1 MTSLKIKP
9 FETSDAQV
17 CRSLRSKAFEEL
29 FLKEIGRDAVR
40 AGIEAYAPEDIIL
53 LAENNPFFVAE
64 AQSEIVGFIGSKIH
78 DESTIEILFLYV
90 DLNFLKKGVGS
101 GLLHHF
107 EEYVIK
113 NLPNIKTIIVD
124 TVIPRYNQKFYE
136 KMGYVKIG
144 ESFYNYPSGK
154 VRAVRLEKKIVY
166 V

>member
-29 FLKEIGRDAVR
+29 FSKEIGQDAAR
-40 AGIEAYAPEDIIL
+40 SGIETYAPEDIVL

-90 DLNFLKKGVGS
+90 DLNFLRKGIGS

-136 KMGYVKIG
+136 KMGYVKAG
-144 ESFYNYPSGK
+144 NSFCSYPSGK
-154 VRAVRLEKKIVY
+154 VRAVRLEKLLSK
-166 V
+166 

>member
-1 MTSLKIKP
+1 MTSLTIKP

-78 DESTIEILFLYV
+78 DENTIEILFLYV
-90 DLNFLKKGVGS
+90 HLGFLKQGIGS
-101 GLLHHF
+101 GLLGHF
-107 EEYVIK
+107 EEYITK
-113 NLPNIKTIIVD
+113 NLPNINLIVVDTII
-124 TVIPRYNQKFYE
+124 PKYNQKFYE
-136 KMGYVKIG
+136 KMEYEKVG

-154 VRAVRLEKKIVY
+154 VRAVRLEKKLKR
-166 V
+166 